1 MVLGK
6 LSRDTLTDQA
16 IKSLTVYIRE
26 NDLKPG
32 DMLPAETVL
41 TSQFGVSRPVIREA
55 LKALEGRNVIEI
67 INGRGAVIK
76 ALDSKDLH
84 EFFDRA
90 YHFDEKTILE
100 LLDVRQGLEVQAARI
115 AARLHTS
122 DEAAELTEIVH
133 RMRTQFG
140 EEVSYSESDLAF
152 HLTLAAATHN
162 AMMYHLIDSI
172 RQYTRDTMI
181 QWHTAKRTEKDYER
195 IQRLHEAIL
204 DAILARDAEGAGV
217 LMTRH
222 FEDAI
227 FDVNQR
233 VQGSTG
239 KTESSKELSGTVE
252 QQR

>member
-16 IKSLTVYIRE
+16 IKSLTAYIRE
-26 NDLKPG
+26 NELKPG

-41 TSQFGVSRPVIREA
+41 TTQLGVSRPVIREA

-67 INGRGAVIK
+67 INGRGAMIK

-90 YHFDEKTILE
+90 YHFDEKTILD
-100 LLDVRQGLEVQAARI
+100 LLEVRQGLEVQATRI
-115 AARLHTS
+115 AARYHTAE
-122 DEAAELTEIVH
+122 EAAELTEIVH
-133 RMRTQFG
+133 RMRASFG
-140 EEVSYSESDLAF
+140 REDAYSDSDLAF
-152 HLTLAAATHN
+152 HLAVAAATHN

-172 RQYTRDTMI
+172 RQYTRDTML
-181 QWHTAKRTEKDYER
+181 QWHTVKRTEEDYER

-204 DAILARDAEGAGV
+204 EAILARDVEGAGA

-233 VQGSTG
+233 VQGSTSRIEPSP
-239 KTESSKELSGTVE
+239 KLAGTVE
-252 QQR
+252 GTR